1 LKYVENTEKK
11 QGEGWEQRKVGVHA
25 RYDYFL
31 FVIESG
37 VESSKQGK
45 KERASCIH
53 IQTTA
58 DVRMRKEKS
67 VDKIIQ
73 A

>member
-1 LKYVENTEKK
+1 MSRTRKKSREKDGSK
-11 QGEGWEQRKVGVHA
+11 EKWVF
-25 RYDYFL
+25 FL